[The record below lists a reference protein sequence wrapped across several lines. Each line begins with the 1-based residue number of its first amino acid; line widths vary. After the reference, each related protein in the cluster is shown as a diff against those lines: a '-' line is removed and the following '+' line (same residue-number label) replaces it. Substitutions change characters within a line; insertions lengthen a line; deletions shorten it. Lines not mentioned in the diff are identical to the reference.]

1 MSVFTACIVFL
12 LDSLLVFCVF
22 TFFPCCCCCFALSN
36 VQVFQKTHSVLQ
48 SKYPKQIQNHLE
60 LISYR
65 CSVKSLFRRK
75 HQWGLENTK
84 KALKFSYKSILV
96 LLPWKTR
103 GVLQFPKVSRPR
115 LLSFRRLGNLSDL

>member
-1 MSVFTACIVFL
+1 MFL
-12 LDSLLVFCVF
+12 LHALYSCLIVCWFFVCLLSFLVAVV
-22 TFFPCCCCCFALSN
+22 FALSN

-84 KALKFSYKSILV
+84 KAVKFSYKSILV

>member
-1 MSVFTACIVFL
+1 MFL
-12 LDSLLVFCVF
+12 LHALYSCLIVCWFFVCLLSFLVAVV
-22 TFFPCCCCCFALSN
+22 FALSN

-48 SKYPKQIQNHLE
+48 SKYPKQIQNNLE

-84 KALKFSYKSILV
+84 KALKFLYKSILV

>member
-22 TFFPCCCCCFALSN
+22 TFFPCCCCFCFIKCSSFSKN
-36 VQVFQKTHSVLQ
+36 SQCST

-103 GVLQFPKVSRPR
+103 GVLQFPKVSRSR

>member
-1 MSVFTACIVFL
+1 MFL
-12 LDSLLVFCVF
+12 LHALYSCLIVCLFFVCLLSFLVAVV
-22 TFFPCCCCCFALSN
+22 FALSN

-65 CSVKSLFRRK
+65 CSIKSLFRRK

-84 KALKFSYKSILV
+84 KALKFLYKSILV

>member
-1 MSVFTACIVFL
+1 MFL
-12 LDSLLVFCVF
+12 LHALYSCLIVCWFFVCLLSFLVAVV
-22 TFFPCCCCCFALSN
+22 FALSN

-84 KALKFSYKSILV
+84 KALKFSYKLILV

>member
-1 MSVFTACIVFL
+1 MFL
-12 LDSLLVFCVF
+12 LHALYSCLIVCWFFVCLLSFLVAVV
-22 TFFPCCCCCFALSN
+22 FALSN

-84 KALKFSYKSILV
+84 KAVKFSYKSILV

-115 LLSFRRLGNLSDL
+115 LLSFRRLGNISDL

>member
-1 MSVFTACIVFL
+1 MFL
-12 LDSLLVFCVF
+12 LHALYSCLIVCWFFVRLLSFLVAVV
-22 TFFPCCCCCFALSN
+22 FALSN

>member
-1 MSVFTACIVFL
+1 MFL
-12 LDSLLVFCVF
+12 LHALYSCLIVCWFFVCLLSFLVAVV
-22 TFFPCCCCCFALSN
+22 FALSN

-65 CSVKSLFRRK
+65 CSAKSLFRRK

>member
-1 MSVFTACIVFL
+1 MFL
-12 LDSLLVFCVF
+12 LHALYSCLIVCWFFVCLLSFLVAVV
-22 TFFPCCCCCFALSN
+22 FALSN

-103 GVLQFPKVSRPR
+103 GVLQFPKVSRSR
-115 LLSFRRLGNLSDL
+115 LLSFRRLGNLSDI

>member
-1 MSVFTACIVFL
+1 MFL
-12 LDSLLVFCVF
+12 LHALYSCLIVCWFFVCLLSFLVAVV
-22 TFFPCCCCCFALSN
+22 FALSN

-84 KALKFSYKSILV
+84 KALKFLYKSILV

>member
-1 MSVFTACIVFL
+1 MFL
-12 LDSLLVFCVF
+12 LHALYSCLIVCWFFVCLLSFLVAVV
-22 TFFPCCCCCFALSN
+22 FALSN

-48 SKYPKQIQNHLE
+48 SKYSKQIQNHLE

-115 LLSFRRLGNLSDL
+115 LLSFRRQGNLSDL

>member
-1 MSVFTACIVFL
+1 MFL
-12 LDSLLVFCVF
+12 LHALYSCLIVCWFFVCLLSFLVAVV
-22 TFFPCCCCCFALSN
+22 FALSN

-115 LLSFRRLGNLSDL
+115 LLSFRRQGNLSDL

>member
-1 MSVFTACIVFL
+1 MFL
-12 LDSLLVFCVF
+12 LHALYSCLIVCLFFVCLLSFLVAVV
-22 TFFPCCCCCFALSN
+22 FALSN

>member
-1 MSVFTACIVFL
+1 MFL
-12 LDSLLVFCVF
+12 LHALYSCLIVCWFFVCLLSFLVAVV
-22 TFFPCCCCCFALSN
+22 FALSN

-115 LLSFRRLGNLSDL
+115 LLSFRRLGDLSDL

>member
-1 MSVFTACIVFL
+1 MFL
-12 LDSLLVFCVF
+12 LHALYSCLIVCWFFVCLLSLLVAVV
-22 TFFPCCCCCFALSN
+22 FALSN

-103 GVLQFPKVSRPR
+103 GVLQFPKVSRSR

>member
-1 MSVFTACIVFL
+1 MFL
-12 LDSLLVFCVF
+12 LHALYSCLIVCWFFLCLLSFLVAVV
-22 TFFPCCCCCFALSN
+22 FALSN

-103 GVLQFPKVSRPR
+103 GVLQFPKVSRSR

>member
-1 MSVFTACIVFL
+1 MFL
-12 LDSLLVFCVF
+12 LHALYSCLIVCWFFVCLLSFLVAVV
-22 TFFPCCCCCFALSN
+22 FALSN

-103 GVLQFPKVSRPR
+103 GVLQFPKVSRSR

>member
-1 MSVFTACIVFL
+1 MFL
-12 LDSLLVFCVF
+12 LHALYSCLIVCWFFVCLLSFLVAVV
-22 TFFPCCCCCFALSN
+22 FALSN

-65 CSVKSLFRRK
+65 CSIKSLFRRK

-84 KALKFSYKSILV
+84 KALKFLYKSILV

>member
-1 MSVFTACIVFL
+1 MFL
-12 LDSLLVFCVF
+12 LHALYSCLIVCWFFVCLLSFLVAVV
-22 TFFPCCCCCFALSN
+22 FALSN

>member
-1 MSVFTACIVFL
+1 MFL
-12 LDSLLVFCVF
+12 LHALYSCLIVCWFFVCLLSFLVVVV
-22 TFFPCCCCCFALSN
+22 FALSN

>member
-1 MSVFTACIVFL
+1 MFL
-12 LDSLLVFCVF
+12 LHALYSCLIVCWFFVCLLSFLVVVV
-22 TFFPCCCCCFALSN
+22 FALSN

-115 LLSFRRLGNLSDL
+115 LLSFRRQGNLSDL

>member
-1 MSVFTACIVFL
+1 MFL
-12 LDSLLVFCVF
+12 LHALYSCLIVCWFFVCLLSFLVAVV
-22 TFFPCCCCCFALSN
+22 FALSN

-84 KALKFSYKSILV
+84 KAVKFSYKSILV

-115 LLSFRRLGNLSDL
+115 LLSFRRQGNLSDL